1 MLRVKAMKDG
11 YYNSVFQEEGSI
23 FNLLTRTGLR
33 WKDKFNRSKEEV
45 IITPKEQFSENWMEL
60 IETLPEPSDAPE
72 VIYVDKEDGKVIK
85 KSTKKKASKSKVADE
100 DKKTEES
107 GNSDKVI

>member
-23 FNLLTRTGLR
+23 FNLVTRTGLR
-33 WKDKFNRSKEEV
+33 WKDKFNRSKEEYV
-45 IITPKEQFSENWMEL
+45 DTPENQFSDNWMEL
-60 IETLPEPSDAPE
+60 VEKLPEPSDAPE
-72 VIYVDKEDGKVIK
+72 VIYVDKEDGKVVK
-85 KSTKKKASKSKVADE
+85 KSTKKKAVKSKDADE